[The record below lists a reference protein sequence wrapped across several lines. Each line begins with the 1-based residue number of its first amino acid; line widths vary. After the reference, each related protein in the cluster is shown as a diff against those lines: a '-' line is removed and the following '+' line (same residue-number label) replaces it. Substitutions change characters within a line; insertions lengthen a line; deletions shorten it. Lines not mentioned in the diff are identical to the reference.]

1 MGNVIQYG
9 ICADNVDPYG
19 SGRIRVIFDQ
29 DQIAGLADEANAQK
43 LLNTMDR
50 RESLNGGN
58 RAYIPWEN
66 SRSRK
71 PDPYVVEPFLPK
83 HLNVIPKIGESVKI
97 ISYDT
102 DLGST
107 QKEYVGPHVSTMDK
121 LPFDDYTSGRRFTK
135 ESIGYPVKNNL
146 RTDGYIMDHGD
157 VGISGRDNSD
167 MILPERSVIFRTGH
181 QDQNNQTKAGE
192 HSLLQ
197 LQTFLNKKRIVEGT
211 KVVDL
216 TPTVTI
222 NHIVEYDLTP
232 ETNSIVLNLYVY
244 PTDLVL
250 NNKNYD
256 STIPYLTNKNDIILE
271 LTATGK
277 TVNDLIRFTIGLLNN
292 LDNNV
297 VNLNFEY
304 PQIYQNVRY
313 VLNDY
318 RTSINGVV
326 INGTQN
332 VHLGIYAFRIN
343 PRASLTEPSV
353 LSFTHNIP
361 NDIRP
366 VTRVPRSVRT
376 TEVTKTLETA
386 DNTGENIGL
395 MLSDKLFLLS
405 WLNDR
410 TLLDR
415 IGKYGF
421 SQEEIHNHIQSTTHP
436 TVRGDILI
444 NVLVTI
450 IDILLEHG
458 HSKTGPNTI
467 SEDAKSRLQTLREE
481 LSTNVSENLDGGP
494 RIINPKIRIN

>member
-1 MGNVIQYG
+1 MGNVIEYG

-19 SGRIRVIFDQ
+19 SGRIRVIFDE
-29 DQIAGLADEANAQK
+29 DHFTGLANEANAQK
-43 LLNTMDR
+43 LLKIMDR

-83 HLNVIPKIGESVKI
+83 HLNIVPKIGESVKI

-102 DLGST
+102 ELGST
-107 QKEYVGPHVSTMDK
+107 QKEYIGPHTSTMDK

-135 ESIGYPVKNNL
+135 DSISQPIKNNL
-146 RTDGYIMDHGD
+146 RSDGYFMNYGD
-157 VGISGRDNSD
+157 IGLSGRDNSD
-167 MILPERSVIFRTGH
+167 MILPERSVILRSGH
-181 QDQNNQTKAGE
+181 QDQDNQTKAGE

-197 LQTFLNKKRIVEGT
+197 LQTFLNKKKLVEKN
-211 KVVDL
+211 KVSDL
-216 TPTVTI
+216 TPTVII
-222 NHIVEYDLTP
+222 NHLVEYELLNTQ
-232 ETNSIVLNLYVY
+232 EYIVLNLLIY
-244 PTDLVL
+244 PTDTLL

-256 STIPYLTNKNDIILE
+256 SRFQYELEKNDAIIE
-271 LTATGK
+271 LSVSGR
-277 TVNDLIRFTIGLLNN
+277 TVNDLVRFTIGFLNN
-292 LDNNV
+292 LDNNTI
-297 VNLNFEY
+297 NLNFEY
-304 PQIYQNVRY
+304 PQVYENVRY

-318 RTSINGVV
+318 RTAVNGVV
-326 INGTQN
+326 VNGTQSI
-332 VHLGIYAFRIN
+332 HLGIYAFRIN
-343 PRASLTEPSV
+343 PKTPLTNITD
-353 LSFTHNIP
+353 LSFIEKVP

-366 VTRVPRSVRT
+366 VTRIPRPVRT
-376 TEVTKTLETA
+376 TEITKTLETA

-436 TVRGDILI
+436 TVRGDILV

-467 SEDAKSRLQTLREE
+467 SEDAKTRLQDLREE
-481 LSTNVSENLDGGP
+481 LSTEVNENLDGGP
-494 RIINPKIRIN
+494 EIINPKIRIN